1 MSCHRDQSRSMIAV
15 AARRQSLDVQP
26 SRSMR
31 LNNYF
36 CVVCPHHDNLA
47 AKVIRQ
53 RMGKSV
59 YLVSFVSQIGLCL

>member
-1 MSCHRDQSRSMIAV
+1 MIAV

-53 RMGKSV
+53 RTGKGVYSV
-59 YLVSFVSQIGLCL
+59 SVG